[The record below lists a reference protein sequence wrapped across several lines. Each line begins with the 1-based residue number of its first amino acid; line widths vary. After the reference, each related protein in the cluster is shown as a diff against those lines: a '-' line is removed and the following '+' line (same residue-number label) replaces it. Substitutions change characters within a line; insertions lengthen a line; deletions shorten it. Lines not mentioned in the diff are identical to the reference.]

1 MEIAKLNLLIL
12 STACFSTLFA
22 QTYTETFDLDGKGVF
37 SDEPNPAR
45 TEFSGVNW
53 RITGDFSG
61 LDGTDS
67 FATSGGI
74 LTAVDTDQL
83 LTWHSGTFSTQG
95 TTQFQISLDALANG
109 DFENTDALS
118 LTYSLDGAAAVTIAD
133 GIFVENSGNG
143 SFNIAGTQLNGSFQ
157 NVATNFSTLAGA
169 ELEIFISVRN
179 NSNSESFSFD
189 NIVVTAVP
197 EASSYALLAGILSLI
212 SLSLRRR

>member
-1 MEIAKLNLLIL
+1 M
-12 STACFSTLFA
+12 
-22 QTYTETFDLDGKGVF
+22 
-37 SDEPNPAR
+37 
-45 TEFSGVNW
+45 
-53 RITGDFSG
+53 
-61 LDGTDS
+61 
-67 FATSGGI
+67 
-74 LTAVDTDQL
+74 
-83 LTWHSGTFSTQG
+83 
-95 TTQFQISLDALANG
+95 DALANG